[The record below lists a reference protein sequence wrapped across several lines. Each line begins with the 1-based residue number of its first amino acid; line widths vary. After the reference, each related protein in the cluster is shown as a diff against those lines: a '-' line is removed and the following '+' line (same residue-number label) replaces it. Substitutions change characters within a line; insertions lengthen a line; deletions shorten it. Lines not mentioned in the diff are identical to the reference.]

1 MSENRLKEKETEDVE
16 ATVEP
21 KPARKKKSRSARN
34 FVRFINVFDWFDRDQ
49 VARNM
54 PFILYVTLLIMCY
67 IANSYYS
74 ERIIRNIDKTKS
86 ELKEKSAEF
95 ITLRSQLM
103 YSSKQ
108 SEVAVAVAPYQL
120 HESMEP
126 PKKLIIPAKTNRSR

>member
-1 MSENRLKEKETEDVE
+1 
-16 ATVEP
+16 
-21 KPARKKKSRSARN
+21 
-34 FVRFINVFDWFDRDQ
+34 
-49 VARNM
+49 M

-74 ERIIRNIDKTKS
+74 ERIIRDIDKTKA

-108 SEVAVAVAPYQL
+108 SEVAAAVAPG
-120 HESMEP
+120 
-126 PKKLIIPAKTNRSR
+126 